1 LQSVTVVPARE
12 HDVTPLRHAAFL
24 QLRAAL
30 LGGAVAFG
38 FWYLARHA
46 EAFLPVTAGL
56 ALLVL
61 LGTLWTSRFTTT
73 KLYRLNYLP
82 LPLLLYVSA
91 LFFFL
96 LLKNPTYQLGFELF
110 VGLTFWYLFR
120 SFAELRE
127 QPSPERKK
135 TFTQALDVISSLT
148 AFLAFASL
156 GQLYA
161 FFSLNTGW
169 LVGGSAVLAA
179 LLLYEAF
186 WYHRVTTMRAW
197 TYVALGA
204 LVVAQVAWATSLLP
218 VGYLTAAALS
228 VAAFH
233 VFQAVSS
240 ASLRGL
246 LHRRLVLEQLAVVGI
261 ICAIVLASSRWVPVA

>member
-1 LQSVTVVPARE
+1 MSARE
-12 HDVTPLRHAAFL
+12 HDLTPLRHAGYL

-30 LGGAVAFG
+30 LGGLVGYG

-46 EAFLPVTAGL
+46 ELFVPISLGL
-56 ALLVL
+56 LAVVL
-61 LGTLWTSRFTTT
+61 LGTLWTSQFTTT

-96 LLKNPTYQLGFELF
+96 LLKNPTYQLIFTLF
-110 VGLTFWYLFR
+110 IGVTYWYLFR

-127 QPSPERKK
+127 HPSPERKK
-135 TFTQALDVISSLT
+135 LFTQALDVISSLA

-156 GQLYA
+156 WQLYS
-161 FFSLNTGW
+161 FFSLNVAW
-169 LVGGSAVLAA
+169 LVAGTAALTA

-186 WYHRVTTMRAW
+186 WYHRVTTLRAW
-197 TYVALGA
+197 SYVALGS
-204 LVVAQVAWATSLLP
+204 LLVAQIAWATSLLP

-233 VFQAVSS
+233 IYQAFSS

-246 LHRRLVLEQLAVVGI
+246 LHRRLVVEQLAVVGT
-261 ICAIVLASSRWVPVA
+261 ICAIVLASSRWVPVG